1 MSWQRLT
8 RERRHWFDE
17 DAQSAAAAADDFPD
31 GAASLESCGIQ
42 HGDMLFV
49 SARPAIPAANSDATE
64 LGATEDDAA
73 AETELMR
80 AHPAAEVQGSPL
92 AFRGWDLAD
101 ETEANPAVPSASQ
114 AAASALLQS
123 VRQTLRDQ
131 SATGTNGVDDQLE
144 ELSRLIS
151 LCGSGAHSSSFW
163 SSVASSNTTA
173 ASSTPVPSLS
183 GGPFG
188 ATRAA
193 HASSAGD
200 LADGATSSE
209 PASAD
214 SSARDRSASSASR
227 SRPQSHAQSRPQSHS
242 TDLDGLT
249 TARLDERGNAASTTH
264 NADGHP
270 DATAT
275 SAALAESQSQVEY
288 WRDRYT
294 RLRVKAEKMN
304 AAGMSLRNQMDVA
317 ALAHEK
323 QLLLLR
329 GRIER
334 RDARIAL
341 YERTLR
347 AWERADLARGG
358 DGRVHVE
365 DAETATRTNRQAQ
378 LTSLAA
384 APAVTA
390 RATTAHHPTPP
401 RSSSRTRASDPH
413 SSDSGG
419 GVDPC
424 AEHGALRGSSPS
436 GNGAPPS
443 ARRVRPDSAS
453 RVRPSRPSSGSTP
466 VRAMA
471 GVGSSAGGVGI
482 ADGVLSHAPT
492 ADESDAPRTAAAAA
506 SSLRSNS
513 AAPLVRPASAGR
525 SRRSSGVGTTLG
537 VPISNGPSD
546 GSATADWSVSP
557 VVPLALSH
565 VERDAAALHA
575 ASDASLIHSSRSQV
589 RQAVE
594 AAKLARSAHALRGG
608 SAL

>member
-1 MSWQRLT
+1 
-8 RERRHWFDE
+8 
-17 DAQSAAAAADDFPD
+17 
-31 GAASLESCGIQ
+31 
-42 HGDMLFV
+42 MLFV
-49 SARPAIPAANSDATE
+49 SARPVIPAANSDATE
-64 LGATEDDAA
+64 LAATEDDAA

-101 ETEANPAVPSASQ
+101 EAEANPAVPSASQ

-188 ATRAA
+188 AAGGT
-193 HASSAGD
+193 HAPFAGA

-209 PASAD
+209 PTSAD

-227 SRPQSHAQSRPQSHS
+227 SRPQSHAQARTQSHS
-242 TDLDGLT
+242 NDFDGLT
-249 TARLDERGNAASTTH
+249 TARPDERGNTASTTH
-264 NADGHP
+264 NVDGHA
-270 DATAT
+270 DSTAT

-304 AAGMSLRNQMDVA
+304 AAGLSLRNQMDVA

-334 RDARIAL
+334 RDAKIAL
-341 YERTLR
+341 HERTLR

-358 DGRVHVE
+358 DGHVHVE
-365 DAETATRTNRQAQ
+365 DAETATRANRQAQ

-390 RATTAHHPTPP
+390 RATTAHQPTPP
-401 RSSSRTRASDPH
+401 RSSSRTRAAGSHGGDSH
-413 SSDSGG
+413 SGGDG
-419 GVDPC
+419 GVDPYV
-424 AEHGALRGSSPS
+424 EHGAPRGSSPS
-436 GNGAPPS
+436 SGGNGAPPS
-443 ARRVRPDSAS
+443 ARRVRPESAS

-471 GVGSSAGGVGI
+471 GVGSTAGGGGI
-482 ADGVLSHAPT
+482 ADGVLTPAP
-492 ADESDAPRTAAAAA
+492 AAVESDAPRTAAAAA

-525 SRRSSGVGTTLG
+525 SRRSSGVGTALG

-557 VVPLALSH
+557 VVPLSLSH

-575 ASDASLIHSSRSQV
+575 AADTSLIHSSRGQV
-589 RQAVE
+589 RQVVE
-594 AAKLARSAHALRGG
+594 AAKLARSAHAIRN